1 MLPAPFSVHRMP
13 ALLVTAAS
21 LTVYAAF
28 SHVSAA
34 APASAVGPSVI
45 VKALVSTASAQLPLP
60 FTVSVSVTM
69 LPASAATGV
78 YVGVKVVAFTSVPA
92 PSSVHKIVPFVAA
105 ASLTV

>member
-1 MLPAPFSVHRMP
+1 MP

-45 VKALVSTASAQLPLP
+45 VIAFVSTASAQLPLP
-60 FTVSVSVTM
+60 FTVNVKVTTV
-69 LPASAATGV
+69 PASPAAGV
-78 YVGVKVVAFTSVPA
+78 YVGVSVVALISVPN
-92 PSSVHKIVPFVAA
+92 PFSVHTIVPFVTM